1 MKRAAEY
8 VVGDGN
14 GAPLKKHD
22 DDTDARIAR
31 IRGEIVAEQQA
42 ISSFCAAFHADL
54 DKRQQRLATLE
65 RELLDAIQ
73 AKEHALLE
81 REKTFELSPNASL
94 RL

>member
-42 ISSFCAAFHADL
+42 IT
-54 DKRQQRLATLE
+54 KRQ
-65 RELLDAIQ
+65 
-73 AKEHALLE
+73 
-81 REKTFELSPNASL
+81 
-94 RL
+94 